1 MSRVT
6 STPKLE
12 EDKIQQ
18 AKQQQLR
25 VAHVKRLSVPEV
37 TVIWRH
43 QAHDVTEMRSAQIE
57 TKRRSFYSWLSQ
69 VVKRVVVCVVNYSFR
84 PSEADNQ
91 LDKEVLDEVHHAG
104 RAASNHPQLS
114 NLVLPDPFSN
124 PLPVISAVTTDVLT
138 GPPPNTTHV
147 VRLELH
153 PSEQQQSAA
162 YTYTV
167 PAFPHVCYSGRRGW
181 PGSHN
186 QSRLPRSFSCT
197 WPGQTEKSPG
207 VTTSASSLDLFV
219 KNFEHCTPDITLGGP
234 KETYHIHCF
243 RAGGY
248 QCTATGLVFVVDG
261 QGDVRYSVVSWDMDL
276 LASNRKKPAG
286 PLFDIECEG
295 LTVRQIH
302 FPHCEILSAGEVVH
316 PLWVAHMRHEGLE
329 LISPEET
336 TPTHVIA
343 NISSCSAFG
352 LMEND
357 DTPLVPIRALVA
369 IFIDPGVPSLQV
381 FLLPENVVLDQI
393 RRDRARN
400 NGNERFIETISDC
413 ELVPQRQY
421 TLASRMELDSVYI
434 QPDRAKFYPVSR
446 NYSPTFQIFEF
457 GNLRSI
463 HLTLREHNGMDSVW
477 GALVP
482 LVAEAQR
489 QRGSLVRALRDVW
502 SEFILRVSMPML
514 QSLVNRLFSANVLS
528 ELEEAAL
535 SSETIQFRK
544 ARFLLVT
551 IINKGEPACD
561 MMVRFLRE
569 LDPYTANNL
578 GLA

>member
-1 MSRVT
+1 MSSVT

-12 EDKIQQ
+12 EDIIRQ
-18 AKQQQLR
+18 AEQPQLR

-37 TVIWRH
+37 TVIGRH
-43 QAHDVTEMRSAQIE
+43 HPHDLSITKMRSAQIK
-57 TKRRSFYSWLSQ
+57 TKRRSSFYSWLSQ
-69 VVKRVVVCVVNYSFR
+69 VVKHVVLCVVNFSFR
-84 PSEADNQ
+84 PSESDNQ
-91 LDKEVLDEVHHAG
+91 LDNEVLAEVHHAG
-104 RAASNHPQLS
+104 CADSNHPQLS
-114 NLVLPDPFSN
+114 NLILPDPFSS
-124 PLPVISAVTTDVLT
+124 PLPEISAMTADFLT
-138 GPPPNTTHV
+138 GPPPKTITHAV
-147 VRLELH
+147 NLELH
-153 PSEQQQSAA
+153 PSEQQQLAA

-167 PAFPHVCYSGRRGW
+167 PAFPHICYSDRSGW
-181 PGSHN
+181 PGSKN

-207 VTTSASSLDLFV
+207 VTASASSLDLFV

-234 KETYHIHCF
+234 KETYHIH
-243 RAGGY
+243 
-248 QCTATGLVFVVDG
+248 VVDG

-276 LASNRKKPAG
+276 LAFHCKKPAG

-302 FPHCEILSAGEVVH
+302 FPHCEILSAGEVGH

-336 TPTHVIA
+336 TPTHVVA

-352 LMEND
+352 LMRND
-357 DTPLVPIRALVA
+357 DTPLVPIRALVT
-369 IFIDPGVPSLQV
+369 FFLDPGVPSLHV
-381 FLLPENVVLDQI
+381 FLLPENVVLDQM
-393 RRDRARN
+393 RRQRARN

-421 TLASRMELDSVYI
+421 TLASRTELDLIFI
-434 QPDRAKFYPVSR
+434 QPGRATFYPVSH
-446 NYSPTFQIFEF
+446 NYNPAFQIFGF

-482 LVAEAQR
+482 LVPEAQR
-489 QRGSLVRALRDVW
+489 RCGSLVGDLRNVW
-502 SEFILRVSMPML
+502 SEFIRRVSMAML
-514 QSLVNRLFSANVLS
+514 ETLVSRLFQANVLS
-528 ELEEAAL
+528 ESEEGAL
-535 SSETIQFRK
+535 NSETIRIRK
-544 ARFLLVT
+544 ARLLLVT
-551 IINKGEPACD
+551 ITNKGEPACE
-561 MMVRFLRE
+561 MMVMFFRE
-569 LDPYTANNL
+569 EDPYNADNL